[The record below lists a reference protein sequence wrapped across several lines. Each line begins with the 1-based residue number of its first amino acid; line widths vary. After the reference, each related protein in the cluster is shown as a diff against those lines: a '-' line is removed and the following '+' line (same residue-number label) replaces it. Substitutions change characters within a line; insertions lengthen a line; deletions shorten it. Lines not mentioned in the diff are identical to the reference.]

1 MTPTPAQVPTSTPS
15 ISQILAR
22 VKSAI
27 VRIETPVSIG
37 SGTIISSKGLILTN
51 YHVVEG
57 YDKVTVMVGDTHNVN
72 GEVVGYDDGL
82 DLAVVKIEGGPW
94 TFLPV
99 TTNRPSVGDEIFTIG
114 YALGLAGE
122 STVTQGLVSAL
133 RHESRRTLIQTDA
146 AINPGN
152 SGGAAITSD
161 GQFIGVPT
169 SKLADAE
176 NIGYL
181 IGLFSVSNDI
191 NRLMDTKEE
200 YRLFVNGQRAVYQNL
215 MLFVSLGSVTLSK
228 AAGPRDAYSRNEVVS
243 MVAQV
248 PLGFQVQWNGVDTN
262 NGNFASVKINT
273 DRFVTVDMI
282 PVPTLRPTSTPTP
295 FSHLSE
301 GITLYRSG
309 SYSLAINQF
318 TSAILIDPNYALA
331 YTWRGDSYYELGQYQ
346 QAIADYG
353 RAIQLGA
360 TGVNYMNRGA
370 AYYNTGEYQLALLD
384 FDQNIALDSTN
395 GTTYAWRGNTY
406 YRIGLYALGDSD
418 WVRACSLD
426 AQYC

>member
-1 MTPTPAQVPTSTPS
+1 MTLDTSDGLSTALNKAALRLDVADSYWETPS
-15 ISQILAR
+15 FG
-22 VKSAI
+22 AI
-27 VRIETPVSIG
+27 DAGKKRRSYSPEN
-37 SGTIISSKGLILTN
+37 LF
-51 YHVVEG
+51 
-57 YDKVTVMVGDTHNVN
+57 
-72 GEVVGYDDGL
+72 
-82 DLAVVKIEGGPW
+82 GP
-94 TFLPV
+94 
-99 TTNRPSVGDEIFTIG
+99 IG

-200 YRLFVNGQRAVYQNL
+200 YRLFVNGHQAVYQNL

-228 AAGPRDAYSRNEVVS
+228 AAGPSDAYSRNEVVS

-262 NGNFASVKINT
+262 NGNFT
-273 DRFVTVDMI
+273 
-282 PVPTLRPTSTPTP
+282 
-295 FSHLSE
+295 
-301 GITLYRSG
+301 
-309 SYSLAINQF
+309 
-318 TSAILIDPNYALA
+318 
-331 YTWRGDSYYELGQYQ
+331 
-346 QAIADYG
+346 
-353 RAIQLGA
+353 
-360 TGVNYMNRGA
+360 
-370 AYYNTGEYQLALLD
+370 
-384 FDQNIALDSTN
+384 
-395 GTTYAWRGNTY
+395 
-406 YRIGLYALGDSD
+406 
-418 WVRACSLD
+418 
-426 AQYC
+426 